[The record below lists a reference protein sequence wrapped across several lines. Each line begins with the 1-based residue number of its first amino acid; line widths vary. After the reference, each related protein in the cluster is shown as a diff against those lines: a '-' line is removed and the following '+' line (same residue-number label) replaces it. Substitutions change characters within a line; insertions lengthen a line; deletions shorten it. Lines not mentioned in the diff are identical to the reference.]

1 MTAGWGVRTVR
12 AAVFAVVCVLLAALG
27 HVLMSGAPV
36 AWWTMAA
43 GTVATGGAGWCLA
56 GRERGLP
63 LIVSVVVVTQGL
75 LHWSF
80 SLAGSM
86 AAGSVASG
94 PGTGA
99 AHMSSMDAMDVMGAM
114 GAAHM
119 SATHMSAT
127 HMSATDMSAT
137 DMSATDMSATDMGSM
152 SSMGHMGSGHMA
164 VDHMGAGHM
173 GAGHMGSD
181 AMSQSA
187 HAMDGTSSLGMLAAH
202 LLAALLCGL
211 WLAYGE
217 RAAFRIL
224 RAVAGRLVAPLRL
237 LLALPTPPHRPRVR
251 ARRGSSDRS
260 PRRLLLVHAITSRGP
275 PVGSAAS

>member
-27 HVLMSGAPV
+27 HVLMSGSPV

-80 SLAGSM
+80 SLA
-86 AAGSVASG
+86 ASVASAAG
-94 PGTGA
+94 PVASGRGMGA
-99 AHMSSMDAMDVMGAM
+99 AHMSSLGATKTMDAM
-114 GAAHM
+114 
-119 SATHMSAT
+119 
-127 HMSATDMSAT
+127 
-137 DMSATDMSATDMGSM
+137 DMGSM
-152 SSMGHMGSGHMA
+152 SSMGSG
-164 VDHMGAGHM
+164 HMGAGHM
-173 GAGHMGSD
+173 GAGHTAAEHMSAGHMGAEHVGAGHMGSD

-237 LLALPTPPHRPRVR
+237 LLALPTPPHRPRFRV
-251 ARRGSSDRS
+251 RRGSSDRS
-260 PRRLLLVHAITSRGP
+260 PWRLLLVHAITSRGP
-275 PVGSAAS
+275 PAGSAAC